1 MAEEKKTTE
10 EKIIDLIDKETLKE
24 DESLELIEELYWADW
39 DEINKNPDRVDRIFD
54 FLKRED
60 LTNKEISKMF
70 KLYNNPHGAYV
81 EEFSKLI
88 VDLYYKDRASF
99 IQSLNIE
106 KEEVVY
112 LIYVFRNHLVELDKD
127 KDLEILLES
136 DKLTREEK
144 ETGQAL
150 LKAYEHACST

>member
-99 IQSLNIE
+99 I
-106 KEEVVY
+106 
-112 LIYVFRNHLVELDKD
+112 
-127 KDLEILLES
+127 
-136 DKLTREEK
+136 
-144 ETGQAL
+144 
-150 LKAYEHACST
+150 